1 MRQVLLN
8 VPSLGLLIRSHFVFL
23 TLAFVLPFA
32 VAPWWARKLDGIPKW
47 TTLRA
52 LVPCILGAAAGGH
65 LLYTT
70 TSPDLAAAVPG
81 GMPWTQLYA
90 AGSIFGVLV
99 AAPFAFLLAGV
110 HPGRMADA
118 LMPISGISV
127 AVARMGCFLNG
138 CCFGIRCSHL
148 WCLSFPPDAGPA
160 KHHAKAKLIA
170 YGDWSLP
177 VHPLPLYFAAVGL
190 LITVVSLWLLPRR
203 SYRGQVA
210 LVALVIF
217 SVGTYFIEPLRENM
231 FRFRPYW
238 GSEPQHE
245 VLARYLVWISVSAL
259 LTFEI
264 GHRLLRLLPR
274 RSAPSSATS

>member
-8 VPSLGLLIRSHFVFL
+8 VESIGLIVRSHFVFL

-32 VAPWWARKLDGIPKW
+32 IGPWWANKLDGISKW
-47 TTLRA
+47 ATLRA

-65 LLYTT
+65 ILYTM
-70 TSPDLAAAVPG
+70 TSPDLATAVPG

-99 AAPFAFLLAGV
+99 VAPFAFLLAGI

-118 LMPISGISV
+118 LMPISGICV

-138 CCFGIRCSHL
+138 CCFGIRCSRF
-148 WCLSFPPDAGPA
+148 WCLSYPPDAGPA

-190 LITVVSLWLLPRR
+190 LITGVSLWLLPRR

-217 SVGTYFIEPLRENM
+217 CVGTYFIEPLRENM
-231 FRFRPYW
+231 FLFRPYW

-245 VLARYLVWISVSAL
+245 VLARYLVWISVGAL
-259 LTFEI
+259 LTCEI
-264 GHRLLRLLPR
+264 GHRLLRLVPH
-274 RSAPSSATS
+274 RSAPSSAAS

>member
-1 MRQVLLN
+1 VRQVLLH
-8 VPSLGLLIRSHFVFL
+8 VDSLGLLIRSHLVFL
-23 TLAFVLPFA
+23 TLAFLLPFA
-32 VAPWWARKLDGIPKW
+32 VGPWWAERLDRIPKW

-52 LVPCILGAAAGGH
+52 LVPCILGAAAGGN

-70 TSPDLAAAVPG
+70 SSPDLAAAVPG

-118 LMPISGISV
+118 LMPISGLSV

-138 CCFGIRCSHL
+138 CCFGIRCSRL
-148 WCLSFPPDAGPA
+148 WCLSYPPDAGAA

-210 LVALVIF
+210 LVALLIF
-217 SVGTYFIEPLRENM
+217 SLGTYFIEPLRENM

-238 GSEPQHE
+238 GDEPLHQ
-245 VLARYLVWISVSAL
+245 VMARFLVWTSVGAL
-259 LTFEI
+259 LTCEI

-274 RSAPSSATS
+274 RNAASSVTS